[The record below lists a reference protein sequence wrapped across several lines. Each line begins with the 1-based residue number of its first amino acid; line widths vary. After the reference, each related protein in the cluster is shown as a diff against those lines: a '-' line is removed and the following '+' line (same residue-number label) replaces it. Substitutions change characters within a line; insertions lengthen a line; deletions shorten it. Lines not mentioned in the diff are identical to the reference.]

1 MNKRN
6 ILIQLDCDDQPSVFD
21 RVVAVDSGVDFIFSH
36 ASTKPSQV
44 RDLIHGAI
52 FTRGAKD
59 LKHTAIFVGGSDVV
73 LAKEIHEEVRKHMI
87 QDYGLTVSSMM
98 DANGCN
104 TTAVAAVKAVEATLE
119 CQGKRAVVLAA
130 TGPVGQRVSSLLA
143 RLGCEVT
150 VISRQLEK
158 AVATCET
165 IRNKRPNSQITAK
178 SPKNQ
183 NELNNIIS
191 ECQILVSCGA
201 AGIQLAQKN
210 TWLNSGLKIAIDL
223 NGVPPAGL
231 EGIEPFDK
239 GMNRSGVICHGA
251 LGIGGF
257 KMKLHRKCVSSMFE
271 SNQLVLDEDT
281 IFDLS
286 DSVSS

>member
-1 MNKRN
+1 MHKKN

-21 RVVAVDSGVDFIFSH
+21 RVVAVDSGADFIFSH

-59 LKHTAIFVGGSDVV
+59 LKHTAVFVGGSDVL
-73 LAKEIHEEVRKHMI
+73 LAKEIHDEVRKHMI

-104 TTAVAAVKAVEATLE
+104 TTAVAAVKAVKDSVEFQA
-119 CQGKRAVVLAA
+119 KKAIVLAA

-143 RLGCEVT
+143 RIGCEVT
-150 VISRQLEK
+150 VVSRQLEK
-158 AVATCET
+158 ALAICDT
-165 IRNKRPNSQITAK
+165 IRAKRPNCQITAK
-178 SPKNQ
+178 APKTQ
-183 NELNNIIS
+183 NELKVLIS

-201 AGIQLAQKN
+201 AGIQLAEKT
-210 TWLNSGLKIAIDL
+210 TWLDSGLEIAIDL
-223 NGVPPAGL
+223 NGVPPSGV
-231 EGIEPFDK
+231 EGIEPFDNSINK
-239 GMNRSGVICHGA
+239 NGVVCYGA
-251 LGIGGF
+251 MGVGGF
-257 KMKLHRKCVSSMFE
+257 KMKLHRKCLSSMFE

-286 DSVSS
+286 DSLS